1 MSTIYFQQR
10 QNRRSHQRFPGYY
23 RGPFFNHAHQ
33 TLRYLAHA
41 GTARHALLAGGVAA
55 ALATAITWR
64 DRAVRGPTLSLREFH
79 AKVRTVNRSGV
90 SGVQK
95 YFKASLPEGWW
106 QARIKLADGRE
117 KTRSFSIQKYG
128 DAEAFRRAVA
138 ARKELLRLVEDRPYL
153 NSPAAKHLARASA
166 RPSQPP

>member
-1 MSTIYFQQR
+1 MPTKHYGISRMRAPRGTLYWQVAL
-10 QNRRSHQRFPGYY
+10 RRRGAGLAKAFPDLK
-23 RGPFFNHAHQ
+23 H
-33 TLRYLAHA
+33 
-41 GTARHALLAGGVAA
+41 GGSAA